1 MKDKREFAKK
11 QKLDFFVIFTK
22 HKSEN
27 EMEKIK
33 NRIIEEEKEK
43 LNKNVKKIEQEYLR
57 REEELK
63 EIEKIF
69 SEEIILTDEEK
80 ENLRNR
86 IKGLRKEKSFA
97 EEKRELIE
105 QSNNEIRK
113 RIKKERRRVIE
124 KNAKSAKLKV
134 KLASL
139 SAAIALGGLGAGAFG
154 HYALGEAKENKKTE
168 ITIDASKYPD
178 GVNVENVKNDRQVLL
193 DGLDAKEYVQKT
205 ELELIKDKTAKQ
217 VDSLKSGDDILN
229 YLKEFYVD
237 EYNERMEENITTDNV
252 VLYVEF
258 SKSPGAMYKL
268 YRDVAENG
276 DEIIRRT
283 SQKDTVKG
291 IESDLI
297 SATVRDNEGNQVLSE
312 YISYSWGNCTKV
324 YDSDEYV
331 ECYDDKDS
339 CLMDVGKIL
348 RHGLCYYAEVTNDK
362 DKDSDRSI
370 ELRKEYR
377 EDLVDAVAEYEQMDK
392 HFIHQN
398 DEER

>member
-1 MKDKREFAKK
+1 MKNKRELTKK
-11 QKLDFFVIFTK
+11 QKIDLFVILTK
-22 HKSEN
+22 RKSED
-27 EMEKIK
+27 EMKRIKSKIV
-33 NRIIEEEKEK
+33 EEEKEK
-43 LNKNVKKIEQEYLR
+43 LSENVKKVEQEYLK
-57 REEELK
+57 REEEQQ
-63 EIEKIF
+63 EIKKIL

-80 ENLRNR
+80 ENLRKR

-97 EEKRELIE
+97 EEKRELVE
-105 QSNNEIRK
+105 QANAEIKR
-113 RIKKERRRVIE
+113 RIKEERKKVIK
-124 KNAKSAKLKV
+124 KNAKYAKLKV
-134 KLASL
+134 RFAGI
-139 SAAIALGGLGAGAFG
+139 SAAIALTGFGSGALAQ
-154 HYALGEAKENKKTE
+154 YALSEARENMLKE
-168 ITIDASKYPD
+168 ITVDVSKYQD
-178 GVNVENVKNDRQVLL
+178 GVNLENVENVEQVEINGQNAL
-193 DGLDAKEYVQKT
+193 DYFQKKDLEKIKEKIT
-205 ELELIKDKTAKQ
+205 KE
-217 VDSLKSGDDILN
+217 VDSLEDGEDVLD

-237 EYNERMEENITTDNV
+237 EYNDRMKENITTDNV
-252 VLYVEF
+252 VLYVQFRESF
-258 SKSPGAMYKL
+258 GAMYKL
-268 YRDVAENG
+268 YSDVAENG

-362 DKDSDRSI
+362 DKGSDRSI
-370 ELRKEYR
+370 ESRNEYR
-377 EDLVDAVAEYEQMDK
+377 EDLIDAIAEYEQMDK